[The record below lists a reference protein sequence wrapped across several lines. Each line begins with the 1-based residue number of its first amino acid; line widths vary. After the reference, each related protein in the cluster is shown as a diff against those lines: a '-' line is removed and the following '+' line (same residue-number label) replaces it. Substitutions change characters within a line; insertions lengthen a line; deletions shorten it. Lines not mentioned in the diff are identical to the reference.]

1 MTDRREDMQRIRKSK
16 DMQVQL
22 AMDELD
28 RYRARVARIMRLK
41 ERKTELEINYTAVRG
56 IDYSKVCV
64 QGGMPKDYLVE
75 TAIKWADI
83 DKELDELIL
92 QNQRELNLI
101 EYKLSLLKTIEQTV
115 LFKYFIEGRSV
126 MEIATLLQ
134 YSEQGVRKIK
144 TNALKKYAELFIEH
158 KEN

>member
-1 MTDRREDMQRIRKSK
+1 MQRIRKSK

>member
-1 MTDRREDMQRIRKSK
+1 MTERREEMQRIRKSK

-28 RYRARVARIMRLK
+28 CYRARVARIRRLQDRR
-41 ERKTELEINYTAVRG
+41 EELEVNFSALRS
-56 IDYSKVCV
+56 IDYSKVSV

-83 DKELDELIL
+83 DHELDNLIL

-101 EYKLSLLKTIEQTV
+101 EYKLSLLSSVEQTV
-115 LFKYFIEGRSV
+115 LFKYFIEGRSIL
-126 MEIATLLQ
+126 EIASLLK
-134 YSEQGVRKIK
+134 YSEQGIRKIK
-144 TNALKKYAELFIEH
+144 TNALRKYANLFIE
-158 KEN
+158 KA

>member
-1 MTDRREDMQRIRKSK
+1 
-16 DMQVQL
+16 MQVQL
-22 AMDELD
+22 AIDELD

>member
-1 MTDRREDMQRIRKSK
+1 MQRIRRSTN
-16 DMQVQL
+16 MQVQL
-22 AMDELD
+22 AIDELD

-64 QGGMPKDYLVE
+64 QGGLPKDYLVE

>member
-1 MTDRREDMQRIRKSK
+1 MQRIRKSK

-144 TNALKKYAELFIEH
+144 TNALKKYAELFIEQA
-158 KEN
+158 

>member
-1 MTDRREDMQRIRKSK
+1 MQRIRKSK

-144 TNALKKYAELFIEH
+144 TNALKKYAELFIGH

>member
-1 MTDRREDMQRIRKSK
+1 MQRIRKSK

-144 TNALKKYAELFIEH
+144 TNALKKYAELFIKH

>member
-1 MTDRREDMQRIRKSK
+1 MQRIRKSK

-41 ERKTELEINYTAVRG
+41 ERKNELEINYTAVRG

>member
-1 MTDRREDMQRIRKSK
+1 MQRIRKSK

-41 ERKTELEINYTAVRG
+41 ERKNELEINYTAVRG

-64 QGGMPKDYLVE
+64 QGGMTKDYLVE

>member
-1 MTDRREDMQRIRKSK
+1 MQRIRRSTNI
-16 DMQVQL
+16 QVQL
-22 AMDELD
+22 AIDELD

>member
-1 MTDRREDMQRIRKSK
+1 MQRIRRSTN
-16 DMQVQL
+16 MQVQL
-22 AMDELD
+22 AIDELD